1 MKSSKVGLYMGKV
14 LEPYANW
21 CTRSYARTLQLNP
34 LPLEKLPLAAGAQQ
48 AFFFIRGKHRWNML
62 LRKMLEIS
70 PILFNS
76 ILFNTKQSVKME
88 KTRISFIPLFVLIFL
103 ASCMEVEKPVTLGA
117 SLTEKKIT
125 MTAYSVEE
133 LDVEVYLITEEI
145 AEGELLAKAMNASGQ
160 EIGRAKQILALGKDD
175 AKKLTFT
182 FDAELDLGK
191 VVKYV
196 IDFRKQ

>member
-1 MKSSKVGLYMGKV
+1 
-14 LEPYANW
+14 
-21 CTRSYARTLQLNP
+21 
-34 LPLEKLPLAAGAQQ
+34 
-48 AFFFIRGKHRWNML
+48 
-62 LRKMLEIS
+62 
-70 PILFNS
+70 
-76 ILFNTKQSVKME
+76 ME
-88 KTRISFIPLFVLIFL
+88 KNRISFIPLFVLIFF

-145 AEGELLAKAMNASGQ
+145 AEGELFAKAINANGQ